1 MISFR
6 IIAGCLAAAFV
17 LQLQPAFAQSGG
29 GGGGGGFGGGSTGG
43 FNLNS
48 LSSLSG
54 VSGLSGLT
62 GLAGLTGGG
71 IGSST
76 GMTGSSSTS
85 SRTTSG
91 TSSTSSRST
100 GGTTSSFGGN
110 SSSGSMSGT
119 SNSSG
124 QSGLSGSGTSGLNGG
139 QSVNTQAQNF
149 VGGSGAQSFVGG
161 GMQGNANRSNRQFQA
176 FQQQQGMT
184 NQGMGTTGSPRQ
196 IKTALRVN
204 FSGPAA
210 SDLQKSG
217 RTAPANRASL
227 DRFAAKNPQ
236 FAGLNVTLSPTGVAV
251 LQGTVP
257 SADAARLAAN
267 LLRLQPGVRS
277 VDNQAT
283 IDQGAQQ

>member
-6 IIAGCLAAAFV
+6 IIAGCLAVAFV

-29 GGGGGGFGGGSTGG
+29 GGGGGGGGGFGGGSTGG
-43 FNLNS
+43 LNM
-48 LSSLSG
+48 SSL
-54 VSGLSGLT
+54 SGLSGLT
-62 GLAGLTGGG
+62 GLSGLGGGG
-71 IGSST
+71 IGTST
-76 GMTGSSSTS
+76 GMTGGASTS
-85 SRTTSG
+85 GRSTTG
-91 TSSTSSRST
+91 TSSTSMSSRST
-100 GGTTSSFGGN
+100 GSTTSSFGGN

-119 SNSSG
+119 SSSSG
-124 QSGLSGSGTSGLNGG
+124 QSGLSGTGTSGLNGG
-139 QSVNTQAQNF
+139 QSVNTQAQSF

-196 IKTALRVN
+196 IKSALRVN

-210 SDLQKSG
+210 SDLQRSG